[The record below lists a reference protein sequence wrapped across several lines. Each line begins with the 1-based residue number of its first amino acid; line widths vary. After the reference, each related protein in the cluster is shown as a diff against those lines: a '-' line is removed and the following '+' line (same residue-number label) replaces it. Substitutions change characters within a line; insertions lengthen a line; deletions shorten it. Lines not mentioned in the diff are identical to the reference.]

1 MKHQEIIEITI
12 KVKLKFV
19 MALTPLIVR
28 VYVEERK
35 PAIDNQINHVKED
48 RRITHIDIRGSA
60 RVPTSTEKKLDF
72 SYLVPHG
79 LAIVDTHRGESS
91 HLYQGVYGFR
101 LHHIQSSLS

>member
-19 MALTPLIVR
+19 MALTPLIVHM
-28 VYVEERK
+28 YVEEQK

-48 RRITHIDIRGSA
+48 RRITRVNIHGSA
-60 RVPTSTEKKLDF
+60 RVPKSSEKKLDF

-79 LAIVDTHRGESS
+79 LAILDTHGGESS
-91 HLYQGVYGFR
+91 HLC
-101 LHHIQSSLS
+101 